1 MVATITAEAKRR
13 LIDDLQKDADLP
25 PRSHALGADSAAT
38 KYYIGISKSED
49 WNATDAAPAPINSEK
64 EQRDFRY
71 GLQSVKQVANYSFVI
86 PRENWTTGSP
96 YAAYNDTIVA
106 HPTVPYYAMTENN
119 AVYVCVRQGTN
130 TSGVT
135 VNSSVQP
142 TGSSS
147 KGLITSDGYGW
158 KFLYTIGSLDGS
170 FYKSAN
176 FMPVKLQGATDG
188 SSPATDVEQLAI
200 QNAAISGLTTTVAKA
215 GRQIVGFSLD
225 SGGAGYS
232 SNPTVVIVGDGHVG
246 STGGAKASAVISGG
260 SVVKVTLDDDSAA
273 APNVFRMGQ
282 SFNFASVKLT
292 GGGSPTTV
300 CTAKVIF
307 GPEGGFGGDPRTDLR
322 ARAMM
327 FNAKPVGTEDG
338 EFQVGNSFRQIGLI
352 RAPLQTDSAA
362 AGVAFTRS
370 DGNCLRR
377 LQLASTSTAFTAG
390 SVITGGTSGA
400 LAFVDSSDV
409 IGGGEIWFH
418 QNESTGFTQFQ
429 EGEAVSG
436 SAGGAAV
443 TQAAGTDGDTLA
455 FHEGKVNPFSGDL
468 LYIENRAPVTRAADQ
483 TEDIKVIIEI

>member
-1 MVATITAEAKRR
+1 MVATITAETKRQI
-13 LIDDLQKDADLP
+13 IDDLNKDADLP
-25 PRSHALGADSAAT
+25 PRSHAIGADSAST
-38 KYYIGISKSED
+38 KYYIGISRSED
-49 WNATDAAPAPINSEK
+49 WNSTDTAPTPLNTEK

-86 PRENWTTGSP
+86 PRVNWTSGTTF
-96 YAAYNDTIVA
+96 AAYNDTVVA

-130 TSGVT
+130 SLGVAVPST
-135 VNSSVQP
+135 VQP
-142 TGSSS
+142 TGSST
-147 KGLITSDGYGW
+147 KGLSTSDGYGW
-158 KFLYTIGSLDGS
+158 KFLYTIGSLDAS
-170 FYKSAN
+170 FFKSAN
-176 FMPVKLQGATDG
+176 FIPVKLQGATDG

-200 QNAAISGLTTTVAKA
+200 QTAAIG

-246 STGGAKASAVISGG
+246 STGGVKASAVQSGG
-260 SVVKVTLDDDSAA
+260 AVVKITIDDDSAA
-273 APNVFRMGQ
+273 APNAFRMGQ
-282 SFNFASVKLT
+282 NFNFASMKLT

-300 CTAKVIF
+300 ATGKVIF
-307 GPEGGFGGDPRTDLR
+307 GPKAGFGADPRTDLR

-327 FNAKPVGTEDG
+327 FNAKPVGTEEG

-352 RAPLQTDSAA
+352 RAPLQTDSDAV
-362 AGVAFTRS
+362 GVAFTLS

-377 LQLASTSTAFTAG
+377 LQLASTTTAFTQR
-390 SVITGGTSGA
+390 SIITGGTSGA

-409 IGGGEIWFH
+409 IGGGEIWYH
-418 QNESTGFTQFQ
+418 QNESTGFTQFV

-436 SAGGAAV
+436 SAGGAGV
-443 TQAAGTDGDTLA
+443 TQAAGTDADAFA
-455 FHEGKVNPFSGDL
+455 FHEPKVNPFSGDL